1 LSRLEYRGL
10 KPARKDLEKYM
21 VKKLVDKLRREI
33 EEKYSHIPE
42 DARQRFVESELKL
55 KLKEEL

>member
-1 LSRLEYRGL
+1 
-10 KPARKDLEKYM
+10 
-21 VKKLVDKLRREI
+21 LVDKLRREI